1 MAAFRGVFANVSY
14 KAHRTRV
21 SESRKSDKRPSRY
34 RTQCQL
40 LGGRLVSFDK
50 ELRDIGI
57 KTSEAHKLEEEGKIA
72 EAVDLLTQIAQQLRG
87 LASRAESTPL
97 RGVLIQRSQEFANNA
112 TLLKRKHLA
121 EEPSITE
128 TPEPQ
133 GTAEV
138 QLLRGP
144 AVASRLLNLLR
155 SAQYRVLIA
164 THQLHGVPISSEEK
178 DRPSVDLLVQLK
190 ELHDAGI
197 KVRILTTPP
206 GHLPGVARWK
216 QADALRT
223 LAAGGVEFRLCS
235 RLHFN
240 GVLVDDT
247 AVWRGTAPLTLEGL
261 AGLDDVVE
269 YSAAQWLRAVHLDL
283 FRARWERSDL
293 ACAQCSEKTCLTK
306 FKSEDP
312 RRSLEREQ
320 ER

>member
-1 MAAFRGVFANVSY
+1 
-14 KAHRTRV
+14 
-21 SESRKSDKRPSRY
+21 
-34 RTQCQL
+34 
-40 LGGRLVSFDK
+40 VSFDK
-50 ELRDIGI
+50 ELQEIGV
-57 KTSEAHKLEEEGKIA
+57 KTGEAHKLEEEGKIA
-72 EAVDLLTQIAQQLRG
+72 EAVDLLTQIAQQLRS
-87 LASRAESTPL
+87 LAGRAESTPL

-121 EEPSITE
+121 EEPGTRE
-128 TPEPQ
+128 APEPQ
-133 GTAEV
+133 GLAEV

-144 AVASRLLNLLR
+144 SVGTRLLQMLQ

-164 THQLHGVPISSEEK
+164 TYQLHGVSISDEEK
-178 DRPSVDLLVQLK
+178 GKPPVDLLVQLK
-190 ELHDAGI
+190 ELRDAGV

-223 LAAGGVEFRLCS
+223 LAANGVEFRLCS

-247 AVWRGTAPLTLEGL
+247 AVWRVTAPLTLEGL

-269 YSAAQWLRAVHLDL
+269 YSAAQWLKAVHLDL

-293 ACAQCSEKTCLTK
+293 TCAQCAEKTCLTK
-306 FKSEDP
+306 FKAEDP
-312 RRSLEREQ
+312 RRTLEKDQLR
-320 ER
+320 

>member
-1 MAAFRGVFANVSY
+1 M
-14 KAHRTRV
+14 
-21 SESRKSDKRPSRY
+21 
-34 RTQCQL
+34 
-40 LGGRLVSFDK
+40 SFDK
-50 ELRDIGI
+50 ELREIGI

-72 EAVDLLTQIAQQLRG
+72 EAVDLLTQIAQQLRS
-87 LASRAESTPL
+87 LAGRADSTPL
-97 RGVLIQRSQEFANNA
+97 RAVLIQRSQEFANNA

-121 EEPSITE
+121 EEPSARE
-128 TPEPQ
+128 APEPQ
-133 GTAEV
+133 GMAEV

-144 AVASRLLNLLR
+144 SVAARLLQMLQ

-164 THQLHGVPISSEEK
+164 THQLHGVAISDEEK
-178 DRPSVDLLVQLK
+178 GKPAVDLLNQLK

-223 LAAGGVEFRLCS
+223 LAAKGVEFRLCS

-261 AGLDDVVE
+261 AGLDDIVE

-283 FRARWERSDL
+283 FRSRWERSDL
-293 ACAQCSEKTCLTK
+293 TCAQCSEKTCLTK
-306 FKSEDP
+306 FTSEDP
-312 RRSLEREQ
+312 RRTLEREQ
-320 ER
+320 RR

>member
-1 MAAFRGVFANVSY
+1 M
-14 KAHRTRV
+14 
-21 SESRKSDKRPSRY
+21 
-34 RTQCQL
+34 
-40 LGGRLVSFDK
+40 LVSFDK
-50 ELRDIGI
+50 ELQEIGI
-57 KTSEAHKLEEEGKIA
+57 KTGEAHKLEEEGKIA
-72 EAVDLLTQIAQQLRG
+72 EAVDLLTQIAQQLRS
-87 LASRAESTPL
+87 LAGRAESTPL

-121 EEPSITE
+121 EEPGTRE

-133 GTAEV
+133 GLAEV

-144 AVASRLLNLLR
+144 AVGTRLLQMLQ

-164 THQLHGVPISSEEK
+164 THQLHAVPISDEEK
-178 DRPSVDLLVQLK
+178 GKPPVDLLVQLK

-223 LAAGGVEFRLCS
+223 LAADGVEFRLCS

-247 AVWRGTAPLTLEGL
+247 AVWRGTAPLTPEGL

-269 YSAAQWLRAVHLDL
+269 YSAAQWLKAVHLDL

-293 ACAQCSEKTCLTK
+293 TCAQCAEKTCLTK

-312 RRSLEREQ
+312 RRTLEKDHSR
-320 ER
+320 